1 MSYMMIL
8 AGNCMDEKKWNF
20 NSLQGSLRGP
30 FLLSWLSKK
39 CGRATMGNILYNGI
53 NGYLLEYTPR
63 YMNNLLCTELLSSM
77 IYLS

>member
-8 AGNCMDEKKWNF
+8 AGNCMDEKNGTSTHLKDHY
-20 NSLQGSLRGP
+20 GGP